1 MYLFRSLNNIMK
13 SQVWI
18 LVISI
23 TEMKKLQNWMMSWES
38 HFGKKDKF
46 YLSWKNCFVSRFH
59 HYLKLRLSK
68 LLNTHIPHLEINNN
82 TTSQDQVAQWLS
94 AYQSKDS
101 GLILGLE
108 RSPGGGNGNPLQYS
122 CLENPKD
129 RGALRVT
136 IHGVTK
142 IGHDW
147 VTEHIAYTQDY
158 KCNNRSKNK
167 CEGSTC

>member
-1 MYLFRSLNNIMK
+1 MYLFWSLNNIMK
-13 SQVWI
+13 SEVWI

-38 HFGKKDKF
+38 HFAKKDKL

-68 LLNTHIPHLEINNN
+68 LLNTNIPHLEINNN

-101 GLILGLE
+101 GLILGIPWRRKRQFTPIFLPGKSQGQ
-108 RSPGGGNGNPLQYS
+108 RSPEGYNTWGH
-122 CLENPKD
+122 KD
-129 RGALRVT
+129 RTWLSDWAHS
-136 IHGVTK
+136 IHTGF
-142 IGHDW
+142 
-147 VTEHIAYTQDY
+147 
-158 KCNNRSKNK
+158 
-167 CEGSTC
+167 